1 MANTTTAAQRRD
13 RRRELEAKYG
23 LRSARA
29 MAANNL
35 HRRSPE
41 NRGFLPN
48 RFDVFFLHLL
58 LLETRLLLSSSST
71 DDDPLLDSTGSHS
84 EPHRADNFGE

>member
-41 NRGFLPN
+41 NTGFLPN
-48 RFDVFFLHLL
+48 RFDVFF
-58 LLETRLLLSSSST
+58 TSSSSRNSSIVIIII
-71 DDDPLLDSTGSHS
+71 DG
-84 EPHRADNFGE
+84 